1 MRFFQ
6 RCRCRPSADALLLCS
21 AITPPKPYPPY
32 HAREALAT
40 QVLLPLAIVFAIMP
54 ARYWTMLVSFGFGFA
69 FFGQPLIKQGFEL
82 LQEKVPDWKEKIDL
96 RKSVGSHCCLSFS

>member
-1 MRFFQ
+1 
-6 RCRCRPSADALLLCS
+6 
-21 AITPPKPYPPY
+21 
-32 HAREALAT
+32 
-40 QVLLPLAIVFAIMP
+40 
-54 ARYWTMLVSFGFGFA
+54 MLVSFGFGFA